1 MNTGMS
7 AYSDTLIARLHP
19 STRAAS
25 AERAFAPRC
34 ERSPA
39 PTRVAARRCW
49 QPHLAARGS
58 ASAARGVLR
67 TRARE
72 HASANTTRDAHRA
85 PRVRSGHVA
94 RAHAPR
100 SPYGRAIS
108 SRRLAAP
115 RDARRTRRAT
125 HAPRD
130 ARAEPRGQQR
140 RTARGA
146 RERGAARRGTRSE
159 LEAPATASRGRT
171 SLSPSGAAASD
182 SAPGIERVRAR
193 GAAPAGPE
201 PTSTQRRR
209 GTSTPPA
216 ARPRQPQGSAER
228 RTTIPVDLLRW
239 WSAPAPLLPH
249 RARRKCP
256 RRSVGASKKRADFAA
271 RPRANAREAAK
282 TPTWVA
288 AAALGAQDGAA
299 PVRWRQSTRPG
310 NSPQWACH
318 LECPQTVGR
327 ISRPGALEESV
338 RSSPDPPARICGG
351 LRAPSMAFCCSCC
364 LCCCYPCA
372 SSLVAVLLAHTEGL
386 TPLELCL
393 HDAFATYSAPG
404 HRAVPYARRAC
415 AARSARKR
423 TCPPRSGGLW

>member
-1 MNTGMS
+1 MAAATSQRGEACGCRMVGRW
-7 AYSDTLIARLHP
+7 TLLSEPRTREQGSSCHIARGIGGIVSLREAP
-19 STRAAS
+19 PGSRNKSYTPDAANTPLS
-25 AERAFAPRC
+25 WR
-34 ERSPA
+34 
-39 PTRVAARRCW
+39 
-49 QPHLAARGS
+49 ARGS
-58 ASAARGVLR
+58 THDWRARTGATAVLR
-67 TRARE
+67 RCYGGAAAVLQRRPQRV
-72 HASANTTRDAHRA
+72 AMSGPRGHRA
-85 PRVRSGHVA
+85 AAPATSIQPSRERTPCARPFGARMPPRNAV
-94 RAHAPR
+94 
-100 SPYGRAIS
+100 S

-115 RDARRTRRAT
+115 RDARAAPREQRRELIAGPRRASAVRRVT
-125 HAPRD
+125 
-130 ARAEPRGQQR
+130 ARARRSQPRA
-140 RTARGA
+140 T
-146 RERGAARRGTRSE
+146 
-159 LEAPATASRGRT
+159 ATASRRRT

-228 RTTIPVDLLRW
+228 RTTIPVDILRW
-239 WSAPAPLLPH
+239 WSSPAPLLPH

-310 NSPQWACH
+310 NSPEWASH

-338 RSSPDPPARICGG
+338 RSSPDPPARI
-351 LRAPSMAFCCSCC
+351 
-364 LCCCYPCA
+364 
-372 SSLVAVLLAHTEGL
+372 
-386 TPLELCL
+386 
-393 HDAFATYSAPG
+393 
-404 HRAVPYARRAC
+404 
-415 AARSARKR
+415 
-423 TCPPRSGGLW
+423 